1 MLEQLSSRHQH
12 PAPKGA
18 IRRRKPLRRRL
29 LMLVCCSV
37 LLAALP
43 VATLFGVKEAN
54 RAALARWSDMKTAA
68 DILASASTE
77 AVQDRDGARAF
88 QAIRAVSQSRGV
100 VYARIRTQAGELL
113 AENGSGVRLRRDVRI
128 HSDEPDPN
136 IWDLINTR
144 SIEVTAPIMAN
155 GQKIGEVVV
164 VHQADGI
171 AGQILNSVL
180 GVLALAGL
188 AMALALL
195 IAQRVQAA
203 LTRPLINLTTSVGSI
218 AADNDFSRRVTIESN
233 DEVGDLVAG
242 FNVMLEAIQ
251 ARDVRIDAQVRGLE
265 ADVAA
270 RTSDYL
276 KARDEAQD
284 ANAAKSDFLAT
295 MSHEIRTPM
304 NGVMVMAELLS
315 AENLPGKARRY
326 AETIAKSGRSLLA
339 VINDILDFSKIE
351 AGKMDVEI
359 CQVDVVELID
369 DALQLF
375 AAKARE
381 KNLELV
387 AFVHPDAPRLVPA
400 DPVRLGQVL
409 SNLISNAL
417 KFTEEG
423 CVAVRLEPDPLPEAW
438 RLVVADTGMGIAAD
452 KLGSIFGA
460 FSQEDQTTTRRFGGT
475 GLGLAISKKL
485 VEAMGGAIAVTSKIG
500 KGSAFHVRLPAFGAE
515 RAEATCAGPPDL
527 SNRSPLLTAY
537 VALSAP
543 MEASAIKERLQAAGL
558 VIVDDALAAAHLVF
572 ADQGSRSEA
581 MSSGACDQLVLLSDA
596 GDSEAEQLVRDGK
609 AAALLERPFRHDQLD
624 AILARLSAGEPLQ
637 DVATNSLDAT
647 LSDKAFPSARVL
659 VVDDSEVN
667 REIAIEALKRFEI
680 EATTA
685 NDGQEAL
692 DALELAT
699 VDLVLMDGSMPI
711 LDGFQATQLLR
722 QREEEQ
728 GLPRTPVVA
737 LTAFVVGASALAW
750 RTSGMDDVLHK
761 PFTLSALGAILAK
774 HLSTHLAAPR
784 PVSPDE
790 LTADHDLASQNP
802 DAETPVEASDLFDEA
817 IVGPLIESL
826 HTGRAEFVNRVVGLY
841 DEHGPKAFQDMQA
854 AFEAEDED
862 GLARLAHA
870 LKSMSLNLGAKRVAQ
885 RAAAIEGA
893 IRGDVL
899 SEVRPE
905 HISDLGT
912 CLEDTLSVLAQ
923 RLGGL
928 GNQSPNLELNPAL
941 SPIETKRPSPTKLW
955 PRLQASQDFD
965 ESLASELA
973 QDIAEGALEMV
984 YQPLYDRTGARIVS
998 VEALVR
1004 WRRGA
1009 RPPIGPDVFVPMA
1022 ERCGLIHHLGAAARR
1037 MVFERAATWGV
1048 PIAVNVSAL
1057 ELVEEGFVSDLD
1069 ALLTQTSFVANNLV
1083 LEVTE
1088 TAFIGEPE
1096 RILDLF
1102 RMLKERGIALS
1113 LDDFGSGYS
1122 SLTSLH
1128 RFPFDKIK
1136 IDREFVM
1143 ALDSDARGALE
1154 ALAIIQAV
1162 TGIGRA
1168 LGREV
1173 IAEGVETPAQHLA
1186 LKSAGVHSMQGYLF
1200 SKPVTADALESLLS
1214 AQSTRPKV
1222 A

>member
-1 MLEQLSSRHQH
+1 MLKPRTSRHQH
-12 PAPKGA
+12 PAQEVTNRPRA
-18 IRRRKPLRRRL
+18 PLRGRL
-29 LMLVCCSV
+29 LMLVFCSV
-37 LLAALP
+37 LLAAVP

-88 QAIRAVSQSRGV
+88 QAIRAVSQSPGV
-100 VYARIRTQAGELL
+100 VYARVRTQAGEML
-113 AENGSGVRLRRDVRI
+113 AENGSGVRLRHDVRI
-128 HSDEPDPN
+128 RSNEPDPKT
-136 IWDLINTR
+136 WDLINTR
-144 SIEVTAPIMAN
+144 SIEVTAPIMAD

-164 VHQADGI
+164 VHQAEGI
-171 AGQILNSVL
+171 AGQILRSVL
-180 GVLALAGL
+180 GVLGLAGL
-188 AMALALL
+188 AMVLALL

-218 AADNDFSRRVTIESN
+218 AADNDFSRRVNVESN

-242 FNVMLEAIQ
+242 FNTMLEAIE
-251 ARDVRIDAQVRGLE
+251 ARDARIDAQMRGLE

-276 KARDEAQD
+276 KARDEAQG

-326 AETIAKSGRSLLA
+326 ADTIAKSGRNLLA

-369 DALQLF
+369 DTLQLF

-381 KNLELV
+381 KKLELV

-400 DPVRLGQVL
+400 DPVRLGQVV

-438 RLVVADTGMGIAAD
+438 RLVITDTGVGIAAD
-452 KLGSIFGA
+452 KLSSIFGA

-475 GLGLAISKKL
+475 GLGLSISKKL
-485 VEAMGGAIAVTSKIG
+485 AEAMGGAIAVTSKLG
-500 KGSAFHVRLPAFGAE
+500 RGSSFHVRLPGFGVD
-515 RAEATCAGPPDL
+515 EAMMTSAGPPDL
-527 SNRSPLLTAY
+527 SYRSPLLTAC
-537 VALSAP
+537 VALRAP
-543 MEASAIKERLQAAGL
+543 VETSAIKGRFQAAGL
-558 VIVDDALAAAHLVF
+558 VIVDEVSEAAHLVI
-572 ADQGSRSEA
+572 ADKTNRAAA
-581 MSSGACDQLVLLSDA
+581 MSAGARDHLVLLSDV
-596 GDSEAEQLVRDGK
+596 GDNEAETLVKEGK
-609 AAALLERPFRHDQLD
+609 AAAYLERPFRHDQLD
-624 AILARLSAGEPLQ
+624 AILQRLSAGEPLQ
-637 DVATNSLDAT
+637 ETAPESLGAT
-647 LSDKAFPSARVL
+647 LSDLAFPSARVL

-680 EATTA
+680 DATTA

-692 DALELAT
+692 DALEREAF
-699 VDLVLMDGSMPI
+699 DLVLMDGSMPV
-711 LDGFQATQLLR
+711 LDGFQATELLR
-722 QREEEQ
+722 QREGDQ
-728 GLPRTPVVA
+728 GLQRTPVVA
-737 LTAFVVGASALAW
+737 LTAFVVGPSAQAW

-761 PFTLSALGAILAK
+761 PFTLAALGDILAK
-774 HLSTHLAAPR
+774 HLPGHLAAPR
-784 PVSPDE
+784 TCEIVSGPDKFTQSPVPVS
-790 LTADHDLASQNP
+790 TVAAS
-802 DAETPVEASDLFDEA
+802 ELFDEA
-817 IVGPLIESL
+817 VVGPLVESL

-841 DEHGPKAFQDMQA
+841 REHGPKAFQDMQGAFA
-854 AFEAEDED
+854 ADDDDA
-862 GLARLAHA
+862 LAKLAHA
-870 LKSMSLNLGAKRVAQ
+870 LKSMSLNLGAKAVAQ
-885 RAAAIEGA
+885 RAATIESA
-893 IRGDVL
+893 IRGDARSQVTLEQIQKLEVCLYNTLTALTERMGGTEVQEPSPVL
-899 SEVRPE
+899 S
-905 HISDLGT
+905 
-912 CLEDTLSVLAQ
+912 LAPKQ
-923 RLGGL
+923 
-928 GNQSPNLELNPAL
+928 
-941 SPIETKRPSPTKLW
+941 IEAKRPSPTNFL
-955 PRLQASQDFD
+955 PRLQSNKDFD
-965 ESLASELA
+965 ESLARELA
-973 QDIAEGALEMV
+973 QDIADGALEMV
-984 YQPLYDRTGARIVS
+984 YQPLFDRSGIKIVS

-1004 WRRGA
+1004 WERGA
-1009 RPPIGPDVFVPMA
+1009 RAPIGPDVFVPMA
-1022 ERCGLIHHLGAAARR
+1022 ERCGLIHDLGAAARR

-1057 ELVEEGFVSDLD
+1057 ELVEDGFVSDLD
-1069 ALLTQTSFVANNLV
+1069 ALLAKTNFASTNLV

-1088 TAFIGEPE
+1088 TAFIGEPD

-1102 RMLKERGIALS
+1102 KMLKSRGIALS

-1143 ALDSDARGALE
+1143 ALDSDAPGALE

-1173 IAEGVETPAQHLA
+1173 IAEGVETPSQHLA
-1186 LKSAGVHSMQGYLF
+1186 LKSAGVHCMQGYLF
-1200 SKPVTADALESLLS
+1200 SRPVSADTFESLLRG
-1214 AQSTRPKV
+1214 QRTRPNV